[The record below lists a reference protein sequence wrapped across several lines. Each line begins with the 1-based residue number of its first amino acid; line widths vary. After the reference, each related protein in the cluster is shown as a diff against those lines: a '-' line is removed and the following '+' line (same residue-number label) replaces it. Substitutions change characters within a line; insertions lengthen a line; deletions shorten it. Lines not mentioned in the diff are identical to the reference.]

1 MDYNLLISGYK
12 KVLSTLYSPR
22 HYYERV
28 RTFLKE
34 YIPPRKK
41 KKAFRFRPHYFW
53 GLLLWT
59 LICRPRLLPQA
70 VTLSIYGFHFRK
82 VFEKNLSGGRH

>member
-1 MDYNLLISGYK
+1 MKGSEHFLGSIS
-12 KVLSTLYSPR
+12 
-22 HYYERV
+22 
-28 RTFLKE
+28 
-34 YIPPRKK
+34 PPSKK
-41 KKAFRFRPHYFW
+41 KKAFRFRPHYFGAFFRSIVVLGLIGKERFYYW

-59 LICRPRLLPQA
+59 LISRPRLLPQA